1 MKLSLHKFM
10 CWDELELEIPI
21 NQITLIKA
29 DSGVGKT
36 TLFKA
41 IDWVLYGETK
51 KIGPRHTPNAKTK
64 VSLSYNNLSVTR
76 TKNPNKLMVTYDNII
91 YEDLNAQKKIDQL
104 YGEHDVWMATS
115 YVKQMSYNHFAITS
129 NSSKLELLNKLSFHD
144 QDPNEYI
151 NKIDKT
157 LEKNKTIYQ
166 CKSDEFNKNQML
178 DYDDTHI
185 LSNKQF
191 DTISNELSNLEQQEV
206 KFNTLKKQ
214 YDIHT
219 ALQNTY
225 RKELDAL
232 SIRKQ
237 NLIKPVLESIDKDV
251 NELQDYVST
260 LKTIEQKKTRLKQLK
275 IELDKYDVND
285 IIESFTLNDLQ
296 EATNAEKIYHRN
308 DILFKQLDLEHDQE
322 LVDDY
327 IEHLNNVL
335 NAQEKL
341 LKEETLNQLTLKI
354 VDELIVPI
362 EPEIIDI
369 QSLEER
375 LNELNINQVSL
386 KHELNHLL
394 ETKDAIKC
402 PYCENDV
409 LYKKGE
415 LIKVIKS
422 DNEIEIKSLE
432 MENNKRDI
440 VILKQKIEELKSKQ
454 KKELN
459 LYQTLKNQYENNQK
473 IYNQI
478 NIDINQLKLEINQLP
493 DTSHPLLSM
502 EQKNQIYKVLGQL
515 KNITIVQLPVTPSET
530 IKKYL
535 TMQDNNHKRKVIQS
549 QYDELLNEIPDINTD
564 CIKSLEVYIHDYKK
578 YLLDYDY
585 IYDNIATLQEKIIN
599 MDDPL
604 PQLNEI
610 INKISVTREQINN
623 HKQAIVIKEEN
634 LKLKLEKEELDKL
647 MYKIDYLT
655 QLKNKAIQVECEILK
670 NLVNNINYNMHEI
683 CNPIFEHDIKIE
695 LGLYKTLKVA
705 QKLKQ
710 DVNFNI
716 VYKGGK
722 YDSIL
727 EVSGGEAD
735 RLSLAMTLALHK
747 LSSNPILIFD
757 ESLKG
762 LNIELKEDIIKTI
775 REHINSTVLIV
786 DFGGI
791 DGIVDHVINVDQ
803 YIK

>member
-64 VSLSYNNLSVTR
+64 VSLCYNNLSVTR
-76 TKNPNKLMVTYDNII
+76 TKNPNKLTISHDNII
-91 YEDLNAQKKIDQL
+91 YEDLNAQQKINQL

-115 YVKQMSYNHFAITS
+115 YVKQMSHNHFAITS

-151 NKIDKT
+151 NKIDKN

-166 CKSDEFNKNQML
+166 CKSDEFNKKQII
-178 DYDDTHI
+178 DYDDMHI
-185 LSNKQF
+185 LTDKQF
-191 DTISNELSNLEQQEV
+191 DMISNELSNLEQEEV
-206 KFNTLKKQ
+206 KFNNLKKQ

-225 RKELDAL
+225 QKELNEL
-232 SIRKQ
+232 SIRKD
-237 NLIKPVLESIDKDV
+237 NLIKPVLDSIDKDF
-251 NELQDYVST
+251 NELQDYVTT
-260 LKTIEQKKTRLKQLK
+260 LKTIEQKKIRLNQLK
-275 IELDKYDVND
+275 IELDKYVVND

-327 IEHLNNVL
+327 IEHLNDVL

-341 LKEETLNQLTLKI
+341 LKEETLHQLSQKL
-354 VDELIVPI
+354 VEELIVPI
-362 EPEIIDI
+362 EPETIDI
-369 QSLEER
+369 KSLEDA
-375 LNELNINQVSL
+375 LNELNIKQVSL

-422 DNEIEIKSLE
+422 GNEIEIKSLE

-440 VILKQKIEELKSKQ
+440 LILKQKIEDLKSKQ
-454 KKELN
+454 KKELS
-459 LYQTLKNQYENNQK
+459 LYQTLKNKYEEKRMIQENNQK
-473 IYNQI
+473 IY
-478 NIDINQLKLEINQLP
+478 DQLKLEINKLP
-493 DTSHPLLSM
+493 DTSHPLLTM

-515 KNITIVQLPVTPSET
+515 KNITIIQLPVIPSET
-530 IKKYL
+530 IKKHL

-549 QYDELLNEIPDINTD
+549 QYDELLNDIPDINYPS
-564 CIKSLEVYIHDYKK
+564 IKSLELYINDYKK

-585 IYDNIATLQEKIIN
+585 IYDNISRLKDKILY

-604 PQLNEI
+604 PQLTTI
-610 INKISVTREQINN
+610 INRINIIREQIHNHNN
-623 HKQAIVIKEEN
+623 AIMIKEEN

-655 QLKNKAIQVECEILK
+655 QLKTKAIQVECEILK

-786 DFGGI
+786 DFGGL